1 MIALNNKLLRN
12 KEAYSSDKMDLQLNV
27 DMADLLLE
35 YAISNKPSKNHQ
47 ANLKQLLDVVD
58 MDAYKSTYEIRDRLI
73 LTRSILDLKLNEEIS
88 KLALLKEQCK
98 QNNPDLVD
106 LINSTSWTNASLQ
119 SSDVKIINKWIE
131 DHMQFYYFYIEMPK
145 IVEIWQSCAKNGFMM
160 NTDALNEV
168 NARLNKLIVRMK
180 NTEISSGILRE
191 VNFAAP
197 NITDLIKFSVEKAQ
211 KPSAI
216 LQTGIR
222 NLNAILGPGFRGGK
236 LYTIL
241 GMSGKFKSGTLLNI
255 ADQIT
260 KFNPALEKLNNGKRN
275 TLLFI
280 TMENSIEETIERLF
294 NMYADETD
302 SYMNCSYQQVIDI
315 LKTKGKFIIS
325 DDTADGIAIDIRYF
339 ANMEIN
345 TAEIY
350 RIIDDMES
358 NNQHV
363 IGVILDYIKRINSV
377 FQHHGDETQRVT
389 YVAKELKTLALNYDI
404 PVITAQQINR
414 MGNATVDAAMRDGK
428 KDLIRFVGNSDIG
441 GSWGVI
447 EESDW
452 VCIINLEKHVKTG
465 KLYLTVKRTKH
476 RSGKTDVATMDY
488 FNHPFTNDGSLKLMT
503 DVDKDGSVSILS
515 LASDL
520 DSVDLGENGEDAQ
533 GRPNLDS
540 IRNNASKSALLSS
553 IGAVA

>member
-1 MIALNNKLLRN
+1 MITVNGELLRN
-12 KEAYSSDKMDLQLNV
+12 KEPHPSEKMDLKLNI

-47 ANLKQLLDVVD
+47 ANLKQLLDVID
-58 MDAYKSTYEIRDRLI
+58 MDVYKSTYEIKDRLL
-73 LTRSILDLKLNEEIS
+73 LTRSILDIKLNEEVS
-88 KLALLKEQCK
+88 KLALVKEQCK
-98 QNNPDLVD
+98 QNNPDLVE
-106 LINSTSWTNASLQ
+106 LINATSWSNASLQ
-119 SSDVKIINKWIE
+119 SNDIKIINKWIE

-145 IVEIWQSCAKNGFMM
+145 IVDIWASCTKQGFMM

-168 NARLNKLIVRMK
+168 NERLNRLIVRMK

-191 VNFAAP
+191 FNFAAP
-197 NITDLIKFSVEKAQ
+197 NVTDLIKFSVEKAQ

-241 GMSGKFKSGTLLNI
+241 GMSGKFKSGTLLNL

-260 KFNPALEKLNNGKRN
+260 KFNPALEKVVNGKRN
-275 TLLFI
+275 TLLFV
-280 TMENSIEETIERLF
+280 TMENSIEETIERLY

-302 SYMNCSYQQVIDI
+302 NYMNSTYEQVIET
-315 LKTKGKFIIS
+315 LRTKGKFIINNDS
-325 DDTADGIAIDIRYF
+325 CDGINIDIRYF
-339 ANMEIN
+339 ANMEIS
-345 TAEIY
+345 TADLY
-350 RIIDDMES
+350 RLIDDMES
-358 NNQHV
+358 NNAHV
-363 IGVILDYIKRINSV
+363 IGVILDYIKRINST

-441 GSWGVI
+441 GAWSVI

-452 VCIINLEKHVKTG
+452 VAIINLEKHVKTG
-465 KLYLTVKRTKH
+465 QLYLTIKRTKN
-476 RSGKTDVATMDY
+476 RSGKTDVTTMDY
-488 FNHPFTNDGSLKLMT
+488 FNHPFTNDRSLKLMT
-503 DVDKDGSVSILS
+503 DVDKDHSVSILS
-515 LASDL
+515 LSSDL
-520 DSVDLGENGEDAQ
+520 NSVDLSEDGADAQ
-533 GRPNLDS
+533 GRPNLDNVRS
-540 IRNNASKSALLSS
+540 QASKQALMSS
-553 IGAVA
+553 IGI

>member
-1 MIALNNKLLRN
+1 MNQELTRN
-12 KEAYSSDKMDLQLNV
+12 KVEYKSEKIDLQLNI

-35 YAISNKPSKNHQ
+35 YAISNKPSRNHQ

-58 MDAYKSTYEIRDRLI
+58 MDVYKSSYEIKDRLYLI
-73 LTRSILDLKLNEEIS
+73 RSILDLKLNEEVT

-98 QNNPDLVD
+98 QNNPDLVE
-106 LINSTSWTNASLQ
+106 LINNTTWSNSSLQ
-119 SSDVKIINKWIE
+119 TNDIKLINKWIE
-131 DHMQFYYFYIEMPK
+131 EHMQFYYFYVEMPS
-145 IVEIWQSCAKNGFMM
+145 IVNIWESCMKQGF
-160 NTDALNEV
+160 NLNIDALNEV
-168 NARLNKLIVRMK
+168 NDRMNRLIVKMK
-180 NTEISSGILRE
+180 NTEISTGILRQF
-191 VNFAAP
+191 NFAAP
-197 NITDLIKFSVEKAQ
+197 NVADLIKFTVEKAQ

-260 KFNPALEKLNNGKRN
+260 KFNPSLEKVTNGKRN

-280 TMENSIEETIERLF
+280 TMENSIEETVERLF
-294 NMYADETD
+294 GMYADETD
-302 SYMNCSYQQVIDI
+302 SFINSTPDQVISI
-315 LKTKGKFIIS
+315 LRDKGKFIIS
-325 DDTADGIAIDIRYF
+325 DDTADGIALEIRYY

-345 TAEIY
+345 TADLY
-350 RIIDDMES
+350 RIIEDMEN

-363 IGVILDYIKRINSV
+363 IGLILDYIKRINSV
-377 FQHHGDETQRVT
+377 YQHHGDETVRVT
-389 YVAKELKTLALNYDI
+389 YVAKELKTLALTYDI

-414 MGNATVDAAMRDGK
+414 MGNATVDAAMRNDK
-428 KDLIRFVGNSDIG
+428 HDLIRYVGNSDIG
-441 GSWGVI
+441 GAWSVI

-452 VCIINLEKHVKTG
+452 VAIINLEKHVKTD
-465 KLYLTVKRTKH
+465 KLYLTIKRTKN
-476 RSGKTDVATMDY
+476 RSGKSDVTTMDY
-488 FNHPFTNDGSLKLMT
+488 FNHPFTNDRSLKLMT

-520 DSVDLGENGEDAQ
+520 NSVDLSEDGADAQ
-533 GRPNLDS
+533 SRPVVSTFKDK
-540 IRNNASKSALLSS
+540 ASRQAMFSS
-553 IGAVA
+553 IGVDVAA

>member
-1 MIALNNKLLRN
+1 MNQELTRN
-12 KEAYSSDKMDLQLNV
+12 KAEYKSEKIDLQLNI

-35 YAISNKPSKNHQ
+35 YAISNKPSRNHQ

-58 MDAYKSTYEIRDRLI
+58 MDVYKSSYEIKDRLY
-73 LTRSILDLKLNEEIS
+73 LTRSILDLKLNEEVT

-98 QNNPDLVD
+98 QNNPDLVE
-106 LINSTSWTNASLQ
+106 LINNTTWSNSSLQ
-119 SSDVKIINKWIE
+119 TNDIKLINKWIE
-131 DHMQFYYFYIEMPK
+131 EHMQFYYFYVEMPS
-145 IVEIWQSCAKNGFMM
+145 IVNIWESCMKQGF
-160 NTDALNEV
+160 NLNIDALNEV
-168 NARLNKLIVRMK
+168 NDRMNRLIVKMK
-180 NTEISSGILRE
+180 NTEISTGILRQF
-191 VNFAAP
+191 NFAAP
-197 NITDLIKFSVEKAQ
+197 NVADLIKFTVEKAQ

-260 KFNPALEKLNNGKRN
+260 KFNPSLEKVVNGKRN

-294 NMYADETD
+294 GMYADETD
-302 SYMNCSYQQVIDI
+302 SYINSTPDQVISI
-315 LKTKGKFIIS
+315 LRDKGKFIIS
-325 DDTADGIAIDIRYF
+325 DDAADGIAIEIRYY

-345 TAEIY
+345 TADLY
-350 RIIDDMES
+350 RIIEDMEN

-363 IGVILDYIKRINSV
+363 IGLILDYIKRINSV
-377 FQHHGDETQRVT
+377 YQHHGDETVRVT
-389 YVAKELKTLALNYDI
+389 YVAKELKTLALTYDI

-414 MGNATVDAAMRDGK
+414 MGNATVDAAMRNDK
-428 KDLIRFVGNSDIG
+428 HDLIRYVGNSDIG
-441 GSWGVI
+441 GAWSVI

-452 VCIINLEKHVKTG
+452 VAIINLEKHVKTD
-465 KLYLTVKRTKH
+465 KLYLTIKRTKN
-476 RSGKTDVATMDY
+476 RSGKSDVTTMDY
-488 FNHPFTNDGSLKLMT
+488 FNHPFTNDRSLKLMT
-503 DVDKDGSVSILS
+503 DVDKDASVSILS

-520 DSVDLGENGEDAQ
+520 NSVDLSEDGADAQ
-533 GRPNLDS
+533 SRPAVSTFKDK
-540 IRNNASKSALLSS
+540 ASRQALFSS
-553 IGAVA
+553 IGVEVA

>member
-1 MIALNNKLLRN
+1 MNQELTRN
-12 KEAYSSDKMDLQLNV
+12 KVEYRSEKIDLQLNI

-35 YAISNKPSKNHQ
+35 YAISNKPSRNHQ

-58 MDAYKSTYEIRDRLI
+58 MDVYKSSYEIKDRLY
-73 LTRSILDLKLNEEIS
+73 LTRSILDLKLNEEVT

-98 QNNPDLVD
+98 QNNPDLVE
-106 LINSTSWTNASLQ
+106 LINNTTWSNSSLQ
-119 SSDVKIINKWIE
+119 TNDIKLINKWIE
-131 DHMQFYYFYIEMPK
+131 EHMQFYYFYVEMPS
-145 IVEIWQSCAKNGFMM
+145 IVNIWESCMRQGF
-160 NTDALNEV
+160 NLNIDALNEV
-168 NARLNKLIVRMK
+168 NDRMNRLIVKMK
-180 NTEISSGILRE
+180 NTEIATGILRQF
-191 VNFAAP
+191 NFAAP
-197 NITDLIKFSVEKAQ
+197 NVADLIKFTVEKAQ

-260 KFNPALEKLNNGKRN
+260 KFNPSLEKVTNGKRN

-280 TMENSIEETIERLF
+280 TMENSIEETVERLF
-294 NMYADETD
+294 GMYADETD
-302 SYMNCSYQQVIDI
+302 SFINSTPDQVISI
-315 LKTKGKFIIS
+315 LRDKGKFIIS
-325 DDTADGIAIDIRYF
+325 DDTADGIALEIRYY

-345 TAEIY
+345 TADLY
-350 RIIDDMES
+350 RIIEDMEN

-363 IGVILDYIKRINSV
+363 IGLILDYIKRINSV
-377 FQHHGDETQRVT
+377 YQHHGDETVRVT
-389 YVAKELKTLALNYDI
+389 YVAKELKTLALTYDI

-414 MGNATVDAAMRDGK
+414 MGNATVDAAMRNDK
-428 KDLIRFVGNSDIG
+428 HDLIRYVGNSDIG
-441 GSWGVI
+441 GAWSVI

-452 VCIINLEKHVKTG
+452 VAIINLEKHVKTD
-465 KLYLTVKRTKH
+465 KLYLTIKRTKN
-476 RSGKTDVATMDY
+476 RSGKSDVTTMDY
-488 FNHPFTNDGSLKLMT
+488 FNHPFTNDRSLKLMT

-520 DSVDLGENGEDAQ
+520 NSVDLSEDGADAQ
-533 GRPNLDS
+533 SRPVVSTFKDK
-540 IRNNASKSALLSS
+540 ASRQAMFSS
-553 IGAVA
+553 IGLDVA

>member
-1 MIALNNKLLRN
+1 MNQELTRN
-12 KEAYSSDKMDLQLNV
+12 KVEYKSEKIDLQLNI

-35 YAISNKPSKNHQ
+35 YAISNKPSRNHQ

-58 MDAYKSTYEIRDRLI
+58 MDVYKSSYEIKDRLYLI
-73 LTRSILDLKLNEEIS
+73 RSILDLKLNEEVT

-98 QNNPDLVD
+98 QNNPDLVE
-106 LINSTSWTNASLQ
+106 LINNTTWSNSSLQ
-119 SSDVKIINKWIE
+119 TNDIKLINKWIE
-131 DHMQFYYFYIEMPK
+131 EHMQFYYFYVEMPS
-145 IVEIWQSCAKNGFMM
+145 IVNIWESCMKQGF
-160 NTDALNEV
+160 NLNIDALNEV
-168 NARLNKLIVRMK
+168 NDRMNRLIVKMK
-180 NTEISSGILRE
+180 NTEIATGILRQF
-191 VNFAAP
+191 NFAAP
-197 NITDLIKFSVEKAQ
+197 NVADLIKFTVEKAQ

-260 KFNPALEKLNNGKRN
+260 KFNPSLEKVTNGKRN

-280 TMENSIEETIERLF
+280 TMENSIEETVERLF
-294 NMYADETD
+294 GMYADETD
-302 SYMNCSYQQVIDI
+302 SFINSTPDQVISI
-315 LKTKGKFIIS
+315 LRDKGKFIIS
-325 DDTADGIAIDIRYF
+325 DDTADGIALEIRYY

-345 TAEIY
+345 TADLY
-350 RIIDDMES
+350 RIIEDMEN

-363 IGVILDYIKRINSV
+363 IGLILDYIKRINSV
-377 FQHHGDETQRVT
+377 YQHHGDETVRVT
-389 YVAKELKTLALNYDI
+389 YVAKELKTLALTYDI

-414 MGNATVDAAMRDGK
+414 MGNATVDAAMRNDK
-428 KDLIRFVGNSDIG
+428 HDLIRYVGNSDIG
-441 GSWGVI
+441 GAWSVI

-452 VCIINLEKHVKTG
+452 VAIINLEKHVKTD
-465 KLYLTVKRTKH
+465 KLYLTIKRTKN
-476 RSGKTDVATMDY
+476 RSGKSDVTTMDY
-488 FNHPFTNDGSLKLMT
+488 FNHPFTNDRSLKLMT

-520 DSVDLGENGEDAQ
+520 NSVDLSEDGADAQ
-533 GRPNLDS
+533 SRPVVSTFKDK
-540 IRNNASKSALLSS
+540 ASRQAMFSS
-553 IGAVA
+553 IGVDVAA

>member
-1 MIALNNKLLRN
+1 MNQELTRN
-12 KEAYSSDKMDLQLNV
+12 KVEYKSEKIDLQLNI

-35 YAISNKPSKNHQ
+35 YAISNKPSRNHQ

-58 MDAYKSTYEIRDRLI
+58 MDVYKSSYEIKDRLYLI
-73 LTRSILDLKLNEEIS
+73 RSILDLKLNEEVT

-98 QNNPDLVD
+98 QNNPDLVE
-106 LINSTSWTNASLQ
+106 LINNTTWSNSSLQ
-119 SSDVKIINKWIE
+119 TNDIKLINKWIE
-131 DHMQFYYFYIEMPK
+131 EHMQFYYFYVEMPS
-145 IVEIWQSCAKNGFMM
+145 IVNIWESCMKQGF
-160 NTDALNEV
+160 NLNIDALNEV
-168 NARLNKLIVRMK
+168 NDRMNRLIVKMK
-180 NTEISSGILRE
+180 NTEIATGILRQF
-191 VNFAAP
+191 NFAAP
-197 NITDLIKFSVEKAQ
+197 NVADLIKFTVEKAQ

-260 KFNPALEKLNNGKRN
+260 KFNPSLEKVTNGKRN

-294 NMYADETD
+294 GMYADETD
-302 SYMNCSYQQVIDI
+302 SYMNSTPDQVISI
-315 LKTKGKFIIS
+315 LRDKGKFIIS
-325 DDTADGIAIDIRYF
+325 DDTADGIALEIRYY

-345 TAEIY
+345 TADLY
-350 RIIDDMES
+350 RIIEDMEN

-363 IGVILDYIKRINSV
+363 IGLILDYIKRINSV
-377 FQHHGDETQRVT
+377 YQHHGDETVRVT
-389 YVAKELKTLALNYDI
+389 YVAKELKTLALTYDI

-414 MGNATVDAAMRDGK
+414 MGNATVDAAMRNDK
-428 KDLIRFVGNSDIG
+428 HDLIRYVGNSDIG
-441 GSWGVI
+441 GAWSVI

-452 VCIINLEKHVKTG
+452 VAIINLEKHVKTD
-465 KLYLTVKRTKH
+465 KLYLTIKRTKN
-476 RSGKTDVATMDY
+476 RSGKSDVTTMDY
-488 FNHPFTNDGSLKLMT
+488 FNHPFTNDRSLKLMT

-520 DSVDLGENGEDAQ
+520 NSVDLSEDGADAQ
-533 GRPNLDS
+533 SRPVVSTFKDK
-540 IRNNASKSALLSS
+540 ASRQAMFSS
-553 IGAVA
+553 IGVDVAA

>member
-1 MIALNNKLLRN
+1 MNQELIRN
-12 KEAYSSDKMDLQLNV
+12 KAEYKSEKIDLQLNI

-35 YAISNKPSKNHQ
+35 YAISNKPSRNHQ

-58 MDAYKSTYEIRDRLI
+58 MDVYKSSYEIKDRLY
-73 LTRSILDLKLNEEIS
+73 LTRSILDLKLNEEVT

-98 QNNPDLVD
+98 QNNPDLVE
-106 LINSTSWTNASLQ
+106 LINNTTWSNSSLQ
-119 SSDVKIINKWIE
+119 TNDIKLINKWIE
-131 DHMQFYYFYIEMPK
+131 EHMQFYYFYVEMPS
-145 IVEIWQSCAKNGFMM
+145 IVNIWESCMKQGF
-160 NTDALNEV
+160 NLNIDALNEV
-168 NARLNKLIVRMK
+168 NDRMNRLIVKMK
-180 NTEISSGILRE
+180 NTEISTGILRQF
-191 VNFAAP
+191 NFAAP
-197 NITDLIKFSVEKAQ
+197 NVADLIKFTVEKAQ

-260 KFNPALEKLNNGKRN
+260 KFNPSLEKVVNGKRN

-294 NMYADETD
+294 GMYADETD
-302 SYMNCSYQQVIDI
+302 SYINSTPDQVISI
-315 LKTKGKFIIS
+315 LRDKGKFIIS
-325 DDTADGIAIDIRYF
+325 DDTADGIAIEIRYY

-345 TAEIY
+345 TADLY
-350 RIIDDMES
+350 RIIEDMEN

-363 IGVILDYIKRINSV
+363 IGLILDYIKRINSV
-377 FQHHGDETQRVT
+377 YQHHGDETVRVT
-389 YVAKELKTLALNYDI
+389 YVAKELKTLALTYDI

-414 MGNATVDAAMRDGK
+414 MGNATVDAAMRNDK
-428 KDLIRFVGNSDIG
+428 HDLIRYVGNSDIG
-441 GSWGVI
+441 GAWSVI

-452 VCIINLEKHVKTG
+452 VAIINLEKHVKTD
-465 KLYLTVKRTKH
+465 KLYLTIKRTKN
-476 RSGKTDVATMDY
+476 RSGKSDVTTMDY
-488 FNHPFTNDGSLKLMT
+488 FNHPFTNDRSLKLMT
-503 DVDKDGSVSILS
+503 DVDKDASVSILS

-520 DSVDLGENGEDAQ
+520 NSVDLSEDGADAQ
-533 GRPNLDS
+533 SRPAVSTFKDK
-540 IRNNASKSALLSS
+540 ASRQALFSS
-553 IGAVA
+553 IGVEVA